1 MDTGANSKSLKGDNM
16 TREEELKLMAEFI
29 EKNGVT
35 KLPRDAR
42 IDLNA
47 GLISAWGTSKK
58 SKKRRS
64 KKSIKKA

>member
-1 MDTGANSKSLKGDNM
+1 M

-35 KLPRDAR
+35 KIAPDAR
-42 IDLNA
+42 IEFNS
-47 GLISAWGTSKK
+47 GLSVWKRGKGMNEKK
-58 SKKRRS
+58 KG